1 MVKEIKTTVVSGRIG
16 VDFLGKIKKKPRVK
30 NIFFLT
36 FLFYKGLL
44 LNRYAHLSKLES
56 YT

>member
-30 NIFFLT
+30 KT

-44 LNRYAHLSKLES
+44 LNRYAHLSKLEL